1 MANEEA
7 EEDLKEIFDK
17 KLDEIIDFIGNIQ
30 GNLNKLEGNVFW
42 CYPFF

>member
-30 GNLNKLEGNVFW
+30 GNLNKLEGNVF
-42 CYPFF
+42 